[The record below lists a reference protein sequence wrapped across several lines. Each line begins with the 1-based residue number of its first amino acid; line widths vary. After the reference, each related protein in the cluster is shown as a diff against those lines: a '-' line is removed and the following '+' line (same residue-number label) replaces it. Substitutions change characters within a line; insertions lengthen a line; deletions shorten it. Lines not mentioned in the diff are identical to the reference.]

1 MLKGVVGFAIIKEM
15 EWEMLCVQILSPNYT
30 VRKLQPID
38 ADIKK
43 IYTLASQNTLFYQ
56 YHPPFVTQQSILD
69 DMSALPPGKT
79 MADKF
84 YIGFFDGAVLA
95 AVVDLILAY
104 PDESTAY
111 IGFFMVDKSRQ
122 GQGIGSRIVADI
134 ENAMRENGILHSRLA
149 VDKGN
154 PQSYAFWTKNGY
166 TVCGPAIPNDF
177 SAYIPMQKELSPL

>member
-1 MLKGVVGFAIIKEM
+1 MQTLP
-15 EWEMLCVQILSPNYT
+15 PNYS
-30 VRKLQPID
+30 VRKLQPVD

-43 IYTLASQNTLFYQ
+43 IYALASQNTLFYQ
-56 YHPPFVTQQSILD
+56 YHPPFVTRQSILD

-84 YIGFFDGAVLA
+84 YVGFFDGTVLA
-95 AVVDLILAY
+95 AVVDFILAY
-104 PDESTAY
+104 PDETMGY

-134 ENAMRENGILHSRLA
+134 ENTMRKNGMSHSRLA
-149 VDKGN
+149 VDQGN
-154 PQSYAFWTKNGY
+154 QQSYSFWIKNGY

-177 SAYIPMQKELSPL
+177 SAYIPMQKELTPL